1 MGYAITFIVVAGL
14 IGLYFAKREKQ
25 MSPSSWFKG
34 IDVIIVSLVIV
45 DGFYHVDDIQKGA
58 KDGMKEANLE
68 AITSK

>member
-1 MGYAITFIVVAGL
+1 MFYSRLSSFQKHC
-14 IGLYFAKREKQ
+14 AKREKQ

-34 IDVIIVSLVIV
+34 IGVIIISVIV
-45 DGFYHVDDIQKGA
+45 VSGFYHIADIKKGA

>member
-34 IDVIIVSLVIV
+34 IGVIIVSLVIV
-45 DGFYHVDDIQKGA
+45 DGFYHVNDIQKGA

>member
-25 MSPSSWFKG
+25 MSPFSWFKG
-34 IDVIIVSLVIV
+34 IGVIIVSLVIV

>member
-25 MSPSSWFKG
+25 ISPSSWFKG
-34 IDVIIVSLVIV
+34 IGVIIVSLVIV
-45 DGFYHVDDIQKGA
+45 DGFYHVDAIQKGA
-58 KDGMKEANLE
+58 KDDMKEANLE

>member
-14 IGLYFAKREKQ
+14 IGLYFAKREK

-34 IDVIIVSLVIV
+34 IGVIIVSLVIV
-45 DGFYHVDDIQKGA
+45 DGFYHVDAIQKGA

>member
-34 IDVIIVSLVIV
+34 IGVIIVSLVIV

>member
-34 IDVIIVSLVIV
+34 IGVIIVSLVIV

-58 KDGMKEANLE
+58 KDGMKKANTE

>member
-14 IGLYFAKREKQ
+14 IGLYFAKREKK

-34 IDVIIVSLVIV
+34 IGVIIVSLVIV
-45 DGFYHVDDIQKGA
+45 DGFYHVDAIQKGA

>member
-1 MGYAITFIVVAGL
+1 MGYAITFIIVAVL

-34 IDVIIVSLVIV
+34 IGVIIVSMIV
-45 DGFYHVDDIQKGA
+45 VNGFYHIDDIKKGA

>member
-1 MGYAITFIVVAGL
+1 
-14 IGLYFAKREKQ
+14 

-34 IDVIIVSLVIV
+34 IGVIIISMIVVS
-45 DGFYHVDDIQKGA
+45 GFYHIADIKKDA

>member
-1 MGYAITFIVVAGL
+1 MGYAITFIIVAVL

-34 IDVIIVSLVIV
+34 IGVIV
-45 DGFYHVDDIQKGA
+45 VSMIVVNGFYHIDDIKKGA

>member
-34 IDVIIVSLVIV
+34 VGVIIISMIVVS
-45 DGFYHVDDIQKGA
+45 GFYHIDDIQKGA
-58 KDGMKEANLE
+58 KDGMKEENQSQSS
-68 AITSK
+68 SK

>member
-1 MGYAITFIVVAGL
+1 
-14 IGLYFAKREKQ
+14 

-34 IDVIIVSLVIV
+34 IGVIIISMIVVS
-45 DGFYHVDDIQKGA
+45 GFYHIADKKKGA